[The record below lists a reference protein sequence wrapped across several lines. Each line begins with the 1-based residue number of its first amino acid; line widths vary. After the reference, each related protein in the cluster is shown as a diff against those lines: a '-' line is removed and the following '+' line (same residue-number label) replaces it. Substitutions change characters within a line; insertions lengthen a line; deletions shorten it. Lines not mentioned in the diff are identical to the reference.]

1 MKKNASTSGWR
12 SGTGVTGIR
21 CLIWCVPSVLLTEYP
36 APEALSSAKNP
47 PAAGVLPAGVY
58 RSFAPAAFL
67 CYHGT
72 ESAKKEETRDMK
84 NMAYRISDPA
94 DLSGRGAAAS
104 AAAARLSRAVR
115 YRPVSRPAVR
125 VPLPEAGRLCPVFL
139 SDGIRLRQAAGA
151 HPQAPAPLAAGG
163 GLCADRHGAGLPA
176 QQRAAHALPAGQ
188 RLGTRA
194 AYV

>member
-1 MKKNASTSGWR
+1 MYSIIAFEQIKSARRAKTCPPQASCPRASIVR
-12 SGTGVTGIR
+12 FLRLPVYAILDVIR
-21 CLIWCVPSVLLTEYP
+21 KRE
-36 APEALSSAKNP
+36 
-47 PAAGVLPAGVY
+47 G
-58 RSFAPAAFL
+58 
-67 CYHGT
+67 
-72 ESAKKEETRDMK
+72 TRDMK
-84 NMAYRISDPA
+84 KNMAHHISDPA

-115 YRPVSRPAVR
+115 YRPVSRPAAR
-125 VPLPEAGRLCPVFL
+125 VPLPEAGRLCPVFP

>member
-1 MKKNASTSGWR
+1 MSAAQRFRHARPLRSADGISQAGSPVKRKKSACR
-12 SGTGVTGIR
+12 R
-21 CLIWCVPSVLLTEYP
+21 RP
-36 APEALSSAKNP
+36 ARGRLSFVSSACLFMLSWNKIRKRE
-47 PAAGVLPAGVY
+47 G
-58 RSFAPAAFL
+58 
-67 CYHGT
+67 
-72 ESAKKEETRDMK
+72 TRDMK
-84 NMAYRISDPA
+84 KTWHTVFLILLICLDAALLLLPLLPGYRALFDIGPYP
-94 DLSGRGAAAS
+94 G
-104 AAAARLSRAVR
+104 
-115 YRPVSRPAVR
+115 RPAAR
-125 VPLPEAGRLCPVFL
+125 VPLPETGRLCPVFP